1 MEPPVKPVHVFVDGE
16 HRESATLWGI
26 SAHNLKTLL
35 TPAALAEAREEG
47 GEDHVTS
54 EALSQL
60 FNLNP
65 RFDKR
70 LMDGIVTNV
79 EGDPDTLIDGWKIR
93 VG

>member
-1 MEPPVKPVHVFVDGE
+1 M
-16 HRESATLWGI
+16 
-26 SAHNLKTLL
+26 
-35 TPAALAEAREEG
+35 
-47 GEDHVTS
+47 TS

>member
-1 MEPPVKPVHVFVDGE
+1 V
-16 HRESATLWGI
+16 
-26 SAHNLKTLL
+26 
-35 TPAALAEAREEG
+35 
-47 GEDHVTS
+47 S

-70 LMDGIVTNV
+70 LMDGVVTHV
-79 EGDPDTLIDGWKIR
+79 EGDPDTLIDGWQIR